1 MKAKVIV
8 AVAALVLAGWSAGTA
23 RGDFTLWND
32 ELLTVN
38 TSHSLGTL
46 FDRSRASLISGAWVG
61 NLYSY
66 NFSTV
71 GICGGSAVGMSNLY
85 AYDSSTVNI
94 SWGQVN
100 HNLYCYDTSAVN
112 MSAGPAGALPS
123 VTYLFANNSS
133 AVNISAGSVYQC
145 AANDSSHVTISGGR
159 VGNQLYASDT
169 STVDVSGG
177 TVSGVLYATGTSV
190 VTVSG
195 GQVDSLGVIDTGTVS
210 ITGGQVTGL
219 SASHSGA
226 VKLSGG
232 SLAWLEASSTS
243 TVTFNAREF
252 RLGRGLTLDGDRVLG
267 TGILNGEWFNG
278 TRWTVDIAR
287 NDFGT
292 TILAI
297 PEPATL
303 SLLALLA
310 LSLPKRGG
318 LAMMR
323 RGRRAR

>member
-133 AVNISAGSVYQC
+133 TVNISAGSVYQC

-177 TVSGVLYATGTSV
+177 TVLYLDAKDTSV
-190 VTVSG
+190 ITVSG
-195 GQVDSLGVIDTGTVS
+195 GQVDSLGVVDTGTVR

-232 SLAWLEASSTS
+232 SLSWLEASSTS

-252 RLGRGLTLDGDRVLG
+252 RLGHGLTLDGDRVLG

-287 NDFGT
+287 NDSGA

-303 SLLALLA
+303 SLLAL
-310 LSLPKRGG
+310 GG
-318 LAMMR
+318 LAMLR
-323 RGRRAR
+323 RRRRMA